1 MQGTAGNQREAE
13 PAERARSGPPRGDDG
28 DGARPGRRRPGHP
41 RTAGMGR
48 RIRWLP
54 GLAAGLTMTAVGLIA
69 TPLDQ
74 GLDTVSAGAQSL
86 APALG
91 TQGLTFPGTPAV
103 GPLFTTSGG
112 GLGRHFCSASVV
124 DSPGRDL
131 LVTAAHCVTGVTS
144 SIVFVPGYDNGR
156 IPYGIW
162 RVTRIIV
169 GQGWIATADPD
180 DDVAFLLVAGQGGAK
195 IQNLTGGERIGIDQ
209 GVGQVVSV
217 IGYPEAANAPIRCAN
232 LVRGFSPTQLEFD
245 CGGYT
250 NGTSG
255 GPMLEDVDPATGL
268 GTVIGVIGGYE
279 QGGYTPSV
287 SYAARFGAFVAD
299 LYKTAI
305 GQS

>member
-1 MQGTAGNQREAE
+1 VA
-13 PAERARSGPPRGDDG
+13 AERRPR
-28 DGARPGRRRPGHP
+28 AP
-41 RTAGMGR
+41 GMGR
-48 RIRWLP
+48 RIRWLLC
-54 GLAAGLTMTAVGLIA
+54 LAAGLTLTAVGLIA

-86 APALG
+86 APTLD
-91 TQGLTFPGTPAV
+91 TSGLTFQGTPAV
-103 GPLFTTSGG
+103 GALFAAGGG

-131 LVTAAHCVTGVTS
+131 LVTAAHCVTGVAR
-144 SIVFVPGYDNGR
+144 SIVFVPGYDDGR
-156 IPYGIW
+156 APYGIW
-162 RVTRIIV
+162 RVTRVIV
-169 GQGWIATADPD
+169 GQNWIATADPA
-180 DDVAFLLVAGQGGAK
+180 DDVAFLLVAGQGGTR
-195 IQNLTGGERIGIDQ
+195 IQDLTGGERVGIDQ
-209 GVGQVVSV
+209 GTGQVVNV
-217 IGYPEAANAPIRCAN
+217 IGYPDAANAPIQCAN
-232 LVRGFSPTQLEFD
+232 LVRGFSPTQLVFD

-287 SYAARFGAFVAD
+287 SYAARFGGFVAD
-299 LYKTAI
+299 LYDTAI